1 MATFCSAWRL
11 SRDCW
16 RLDRPLG
23 NAGSRGLTLTYRGH
37 DRLEIYSCANC
48 RSPQPAISRRTWR
61 SPRAAPPS
69 WTPLRCP
76 EDRRQGPGGCVI
88 FAWPY
93 FWPVLLA
100 NSLMAVIG
108 NVFGL
113 AVAALML
120 PIALLV
126 GRKADVPGRKPLVVK
141 VTKELT
147 RCFKMWRFR
156 RRGGLPNFQC
166 GPSDRFVTSKSLRT
180 FYPSESGTSLSH
192 HGAQLADV
200 RHYPQE
206 PPRTMMPVFGANH
219 RLRPACARGQAAGR
233 DLFEAVP
240 RRRRDIPTPATC
252 GSWSRRPGRTVQF
265 PERIGHRCERGSARD
280 ASPLMTPAALR
291 LLSTAPAS
299 AADTLSLAAWSTE
312 ATQSTEMK

>member
-1 MATFCSAWRL
+1 MR
-11 SRDCW
+11 
-16 RLDRPLG
+16 
-23 NAGSRGLTLTYRGH
+23 
-37 DRLEIYSCANC
+37 NC
-48 RSPQPAISRRTWR
+48 RSPQPAISRRSWR

-108 NVFGL
+108 DVFGL

-126 GRKADVPGRKPLVVK
+126 GRKADVWGRKPLVVK
-141 VTKELT
+141 VTKVLT
-147 RCFKMWRFR
+147 RCFKMWRIPASWWASKFPVRTVGSFR
-156 RRGGLPNFQC
+156 
-166 GPSDRFVTSKSLRT
+166 DVEVTSDL
-180 FYPSESGTSLSH
+180 LSIRIA
-192 HGAQLADV
+192 GCRCRIMGRSWLMS

-219 RLRPACARGQAAGR
+219 RLRPACAAWRSRWPRSFRGGSHDDGGIFRPLRLVDRGRVGR
-233 DLFEAVP
+233 DDRF
-240 RRRRDIPTPATC
+240 
-252 GSWSRRPGRTVQF
+252 S
-265 PERIGHRCERGSARD
+265 
-280 ASPLMTPAALR
+280 SPN
-291 LLSTAPAS
+291 
-299 AADTLSLAAWSTE
+299 E
-312 ATQSTEMK
+312 